1 MDPRFESWIEELL
14 PLVSDMKHERS
25 TEKEM
30 LNTRDRQRKRCLNLK
45 LAATP
50 LKLNRYLCHTEM
62 EWNWGSWWLFWQKV
76 KRVVELTC
84 IGSGSRVSQYLLEGH
99 PACPVYRRLVE

>member
-30 LNTRDRQRKRCLNLK
+30 LEPETCSHSPEVEQIPVPHRDR
-45 LAATP
+45 
-50 LKLNRYLCHTEM
+50 
-62 EWNWGSWWLFWQKV
+62 
-76 KRVVELTC
+76 VELG
-84 IGSGSRVSQYLLEGH
+84 ILVAVLAKGQKSSGAHLYWQWFSSVSISAGGA
-99 PACPVYRRLVE
+99 PSVSCV